1 MGEAA
6 ARKVTEI
13 EETRRRLE
21 TDLQDLEDRMPAALR
36 SGKAILGTLVGTVG
50 GAIVLRKIL
59 SRRSERTPTTEVVIR
74 VVREDQEPG
83 TSSSNGERSWR
94 SRRASRRTS
103 RA

>member
-1 MGEAA
+1 MGEAT

-21 TDLQDLEDRMPAALR
+21 TDLRDLEDRMPAALR
-36 SGKAILGTLVGTVG
+36 SVKAIAGTIVGTVG
-50 GAIVLRKIL
+50 GAIVLRKVL
-59 SRRSERTPTTEVVIR
+59 SKRSDRTRPTEVVVR
-74 VVREDQEPG
+74 VVREDRAPEA
-83 TSSSNGERSWR
+83 SASDGERTRR

>member
-13 EETRRRLE
+13 EETRRQLE
-21 TDLQDLEDRMPAALR
+21 TNLRELEDRMPAALR
-36 SGKAILGTLVGTVG
+36 SGKALVGTLVGTVG

-59 SRRSERTPTTEVVIR
+59 SRRSGRTAPTEVVIR
-74 VVREDQEPG
+74 VVREDQEPSTG
-83 TSSSNGERSWR
+83 EGERTWR

>member
-21 TDLQDLEDRMPAALR
+21 TDLRELEDRMPAPLR
-36 SGKAILGTLVGTVG
+36 SGKALVGTLVGTVG
-50 GAIVLRKIL
+50 GAIVLKRLL
-59 SRRSERTPTTEVVIR
+59 SRRSGRTSPQEVVIR
-74 VVREDQEPG
+74 VVREDREQSTG
-83 TSSSNGERSWR
+83 DGRRTWR

>member
-21 TDLQDLEDRMPAALR
+21 TDLRELEDRMPAPLR
-36 SGKAILGTLVGTVG
+36 SGKALVGTLVGTVG
-50 GAIVLRKIL
+50 GAIVLRKLL
-59 SRRSERTPTTEVVIR
+59 SRRSPRTSPTEVVIR
-74 VVREDQEPG
+74 VVREDQGPPTG
-83 TSSSNGERSWR
+83 NGERTWR
-94 SRRASRRTS
+94 NRRASKRTS